1 MNANTTRKSTT
12 STAAN
17 TIKETVMSTAKKTAR
32 RTAQSATPT
41 TKAQQERL
49 ATQAKAAA
57 DKANAEFA
65 REAMSIDASDPRTA
79 ARADKAKAKAVAAEQ
94 RANELAEDAGLKLP
108 FPAPRKPRT
117 RKAAAPEVKPAVSAK
132 RANVPARRL
141 AREAEEKM
149 GVRKPRN
156 TSGTNKTA
164 AKPVESPVKAATFT
178 SKSKVP
184 TKMGAMLLGL
194 IGAGSV
200 SFFDRGVVEGSDTWH
215 SVLTDEVAGQPG
227 MPKNGKGVANVIDRL
242 VEQGHLEKGTED
254 EGDIPVFLT
263 KRGAAEARKQAKVL
277 FSVVNT
283 EGTKVDGTPVAKK
296 VATSKTA
303 TAKSTPVHDGMTAPK
318 VAALVEFATEQGWA
332 VKGSVEGASVE
343 VKMTKD
349 AEVFVV
355 AFINGSMDASRMP
368 HMLRADGSK
377 VLLRNVSAVK
387 ANLMSEADA
396 TKIGK
401 ASLRVKREVVR
412 GSRKVAKVSGDV
424 EQPRKALPFDIAKA
438 DDDVVLDFLAGS
450 TITWRRTIDNG
461 ELSATIGRKVWMAK
475 NNKPGKERIVHFI
488 ERVQGKRVHEAGQ
501 RSVRLDMIV
510 AVR

>member
-1 MNANTTRKSTT
+1 MNPTTTTNRKS
-12 STAAN
+12 AAT
-17 TIKETVMSTAKKTAR
+17 TIKETVMSTAKNTAR
-32 RTAQSATPT
+32 RTAQAATPT

-49 ATQAKAAA
+49 AAAAKRAA
-57 DKANAEFA
+57 DKAQGEAD
-65 REAMSIDASDPRTA
+65 REDLGSKVSDPRTV
-79 ARADKAKAKAVAAEQ
+79 ARAERAQAKADAAKQ

-108 FPAPRKPRT
+108 FPAPRKPRA
-117 RKAAAPEVKPAVSAK
+117 RKAAAPAKGNLTDPTGERRAERKTTARGAAKPA
-132 RANVPARRL
+132 AR
-141 AREAEEKM
+141 K
-149 GVRKPRN
+149 
-156 TSGTNKTA
+156 TSRTTKVQ
-164 AKPVESPVKAATFT
+164 AKPVESPSAAPTFT

-194 IGAGSV
+194 IGAGST
-200 SFFDRGVVEGSDTWH
+200 SFFDMGIVEDSDTWH
-215 SVLTDEVAGQPG
+215 SVLTEEVQGQPG
-227 MPKNGKGVANVIDRL
+227 MPKTGKGVANVIDRL
-242 VEQGHLEKGTED
+242 VEQGHLKKGHED

-296 VATSKTA
+296 AATTKAA
-303 TAKSTPVHDGMTAPK
+303 TAKTTPVLDAMSAPK

-332 VKGSVEGASVE
+332 AEGEVDGTSVVLT
-343 VKMTKD
+343 MTKD

-355 AFINGSMDASRMP
+355 SFINGSMDASRMP
-368 HMLRADGSK
+368 YMLRSDSSR

-412 GSRKVAKVSGDV
+412 GSRKVAKAATDV
-424 EQPRKALPFDIAKA
+424 EQPRKALPFDVSKA

-510 AVR
+510 SVR